1 MRVLD
6 ELVRV
11 PVARDDD
18 DVVATGLRLLR
29 QRGDDVVR
37 FEACEVHGH
46 DPEGI
51 DHLAHQPHLLAQDV
65 GCLVPI
71 ALVGGDGV
79 VSERPLG
86 PVERGDDRVR
96 LVVLHEV
103 DQHRREAE
111 DGVRHLATG
120 RRHVRG
126 QGEEGPIRQG
136 VAVEKEDLD
145 TAGSPVRE
153 QLAVEHE
160 LGDVLHPDPVVHGAS
175 G

>member
-1 MRVLD
+1 MSLAAVFSPTPGTPGRLSLGSPRSAVLRVERRRHARALLDAGLVVERVVRHASPVVEHLHVRVLD

-86 PVERGDDRVR
+86 PVERR
-96 LVVLHEV
+96 
-103 DQHRREAE
+103 
-111 DGVRHLATG
+111 
-120 RRHVRG
+120 
-126 QGEEGPIRQG
+126 
-136 VAVEKEDLD
+136 
-145 TAGSPVRE
+145 
-153 QLAVEHE
+153 
-160 LGDVLHPDPVVHGAS
+160 
-175 G
+175 